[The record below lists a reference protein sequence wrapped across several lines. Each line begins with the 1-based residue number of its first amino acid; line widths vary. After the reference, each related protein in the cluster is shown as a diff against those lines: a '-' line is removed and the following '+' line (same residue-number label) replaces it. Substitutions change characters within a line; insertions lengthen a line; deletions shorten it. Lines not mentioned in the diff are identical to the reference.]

1 MFYPLERRRFNRLII
16 PLPIHYQTQHPESGE
31 LYQGQGIIR
40 DISLSGSFF
49 HLDHDA
55 PFQHGQILSLT
66 IMAPLP
72 FLDNGL
78 FSHFSAQAEVVRL
91 EPPGPSDPRY
101 GVAVNF
107 LQNLSFAPI

>member
-1 MFYPLERRRFNRLII
+1 MFHPLERRRFNRLIL
-16 PLPIHYQTQHPESGE
+16 PLPVRYETHHPKSGE
-31 LYQGQGIIR
+31 LCQGQGVLR

-49 HLDHDA
+49 HLNQEA
-55 PFQHGQILSLT
+55 PLQTGQLLSLT

-72 FLDNGL
+72 FLNNGPI
-78 FSHFSAQAEVVRL
+78 SHLSAQAEVVRL

-107 LQNLSFAPI
+107 LQNLSFATA